1 MWNVSDFEHAETVA
15 QDLGIPPWVFV
26 TVVCLLVLLPLCYM
40 WTCVRNGVQNVR
52 CCVPVGSAH
61 SLHSRESLCRAGG
74 RTAAGA

>member
-1 MWNVSDFEHAETVA
+1 MWNVSGFEHAETVA

-52 CCVPVGSAH
+52 CCVNVCNKFTGC
-61 SLHSRESLCRAGG
+61 LCG
-74 RTAAGA
+74 RGYERV